1 MTPNLAETRRRQGT
15 PYLRGN
21 TSGIWPTALLRM
33 HITLSNPLLGEKK
46 IIRTLSNH
54 CLWLLHPKPKSWQS
68 DDIHDG
74 IDHNTNYGN
83 GIYQYI
89 ISINSFIYIHHVM
102 DKTHACVVNIPL
114 YLLYIFYYNL
124 LLELSSH
131 WAKTGWMNVA
141 STSFQTPKMY
151 VMMFNQCGKLIG
163 FAKSNQ
169 HFFYPTFNL
178 NPMTWWNVLLIS
190 CWIHVSWLKQLKQM

>member
-1 MTPNLAETRRRQGT
+1 MTPNLAETRRRQGA

-33 HITLSNPLLGEKK
+33 HITPSNPLLGEKK

-83 GIYQYI
+83 DICQYKI
-89 ISINSFIYIHHVM
+89 CINSLIYIHHVM
-102 DKTHACVVNIPL
+102 DKTHAFEVNIPL

-131 WAKTGWMNVA
+131 WAKTDWINVDSMTFQQKKYISQLTMTCRSA
-141 STSFQTPKMY
+141 SVFWVARRQRLTVVGPPAADWQS
-151 VMMFNQCGKLIG
+151 V
-163 FAKSNQ
+163 
-169 HFFYPTFNL
+169 H
-178 NPMTWWNVLLIS
+178 
-190 CWIHVSWLKQLKQM
+190 